1 MATALKFD
9 KLNRLEYRDY
19 FGKMYITPAQMR
31 KRIDLARDIEDVMLY
46 MFAYWV
52 IAADAEIPLAE
63 IKQDVE
69 ERLTSA
75 VEKHLKLDPYIRE
88 HITQVVDEVA
98 DVTAN
103 RDKKRKRLELQELD
117 ELDDQQAMQN
127 EPQQGLDWDAEEE
140 SEADEE
146 NYWTSRERA
155 MLISANEA
163 NAFENYNEYRE
174 AKAQGKTKKKWLTM
188 MDEKVRLDH
197 SIAEGQ
203 TVDIDGLF
211 LIGGHKMEF
220 PMDASH
226 GAPANETVNC
236 RCSCD
241 YS

>member
-1 MATALKFD
+1 MATTLKFD
-9 KLNRLEYRDY
+9 ELNRFEYRDY
-19 FGKMYITPAQMR
+19 FGKMYIKPEQMR
-31 KRIDLARDIEDVMLY
+31 KRIDLAKDIEDVMLY

-63 IKQDVE
+63 IKRDVG

-88 HITQVVDEVA
+88 HITKVVDEVA
-98 DVTAN
+98 DVTAK
-103 RDKKRKRLELQELD
+103 RDEKRKRQELD
-117 ELDDQQAMQN
+117 ELDDMQALQD
-127 EPQQGLDWDAEEE
+127 EKKGFDWEAEEE
-140 SEADEE
+140 SEADEQ

-197 SIAEGQ
+197 SLAEGQ

-211 LIGGHKMEF
+211 LIGGYEMMF
-220 PMDASH
+220 PMDASN
-226 GAPANETVNC
+226 GAPAGETINC
-236 RCSCD
+236 RCSCE
-241 YS
+241 YL